1 MQVVYRRCCG
11 LDVHKSSI
19 TACVLVLGD
28 KGQRRVR
35 IKEFGTYLKELERL
49 RLWLFA
55 CKVEAVAMEST
66 GVYWKPVWNVLE
78 GHFPLLLANPYHM
91 KNIPGRKTDQK
102 DSEWIADLM
111 AHGLLRPSFVPPRD
125 IQQLRDLTRY
135 RVKLVG
141 EMNRAVNTNHKVLE
155 DANIKLASV
164 VTDIMGASG
173 RAIIRALIA
182 GEERV
187 DWLADKAQTR
197 LRGKR
202 DQLRLVLRGHVTDHH
217 RYLLTELLDDVERL
231 ENKIAH
237 LESKIVEQ
245 MKPYEAVLFRL
256 TTVPGIDLITAWTL
270 VAELG
275 VEMTVFPDAAH
286 AASWTGLAP
295 GNFESAGKRKS
306 NRTRK
311 GNRWLRRALCQSAW
325 AVSHTKD
332 CYLSAHFYR
341 RAARSGVKKAIL
353 ATAHQLLIVVF
364 HIIRDGSV
372 YREQGGDFFDR
383 LHPKR
388 TTRRLVRRLERLGFD
403 VALTPL
409 ATLDCG
415 PYPIDCKHRL
425 LPG

>member
-1 MQVVYRRCCG
+1 M
-11 LDVHKSSI
+11 
-19 TACVLVLGD
+19 
-28 KGQRRVR
+28 
-35 IKEFGTYLKELERL
+35 
-49 RLWLFA
+49 
-55 CKVEAVAMEST
+55 
-66 GVYWKPVWNVLE
+66 
-78 GHFPLLLANPYHM
+78 
-91 KNIPGRKTDQK
+91 
-102 DSEWIADLM
+102 
-111 AHGLLRPSFVPPRD
+111 
-125 IQQLRDLTRY
+125 
-135 RVKLVG
+135 
-141 EMNRAVNTNHKVLE
+141 
-155 DANIKLASV
+155 
-164 VTDIMGASG
+164 
-173 RAIIRALIA
+173 
-182 GEERV
+182 
-187 DWLADKAQTR
+187 
-197 LRGKR
+197 
-202 DQLRLVLRGHVTDHH
+202 
-217 RYLLTELLDDVERL
+217 LTELLDEVERL

-286 AASWTGLAP
+286 AASWAGLVP